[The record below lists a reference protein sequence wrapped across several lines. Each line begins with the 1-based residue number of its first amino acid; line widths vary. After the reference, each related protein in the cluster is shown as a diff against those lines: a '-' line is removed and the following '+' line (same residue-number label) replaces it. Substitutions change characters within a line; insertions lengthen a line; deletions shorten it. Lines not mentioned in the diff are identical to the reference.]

1 MDYPCFLGD
10 KSDTIWLDENNMAAL
25 NKERLAKTGWNPGN
39 VKLQTGNYKLQFA
52 VSHENPYAK
61 GLYYLKIDS
70 IAKTSENLR
79 WFLSIAVLNG
89 MPVISRKY
97 QLRYVKIY
105 TSLRYLGE

>member
-1 MDYPCFLGD
+1 M
-10 KSDTIWLDENNMAAL
+10 ENR
-25 NKERLAKTGWNPGN
+25 KPEN
-39 VKLQTGNYKLQFA
+39 VTWPRKRD
-52 VSHENPYAK
+52 HENPYAK

>member
-1 MDYPCFLGD
+1 MDYPRFLGD

-25 NKERLAKTGWNPGN
+25 NNERLAKTGWNPGN